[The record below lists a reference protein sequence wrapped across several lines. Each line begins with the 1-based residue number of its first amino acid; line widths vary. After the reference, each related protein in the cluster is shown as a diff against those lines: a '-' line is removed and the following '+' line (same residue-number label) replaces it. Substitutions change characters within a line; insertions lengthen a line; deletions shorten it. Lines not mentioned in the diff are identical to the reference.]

1 MSEKTDTISDD
12 SIFEYEI
19 TVPETTATITIKKEE
34 IVEDIEDRV
43 GRKLTEVEKNT
54 VWDDFRN
61 SEDFRDVFC
70 EILREEGIP
79 CQGASGLSY
88 SQYFEEDV
96 EKSIQD
102 TIDENFFTHYWK
114 GFFENSLENIA
125 NEIKDN
131 ELDNNIEEIT
141 WDNIESH
148 TQTKIQDENV
158 KNGLARC
165 KKELKKTSVRKW
177 KEHYVNTHI
186 INSTANLPTGINK
199 DEIVKH
205 IISYLNI

>member
-1 MSEKTDTISDD
+1 MSEKTDNNDDD

-19 TVPETTATITIKKEE
+19 TIPETKATITITKEE

-43 GRKLTEVEKNT
+43 GRKLTEEEKNEA
-54 VWDDFRN
+54 WDDFRN

-88 SQYFEEDV
+88 SEYFEEDV

-102 TIDENFFTHYWK
+102 TIDENFRHYWE
-114 GFFENSLENIA
+114 GFFENSLEAIA

-131 ELDNNIEEIT
+131 TDDNNLEEIT
-141 WDNIESH
+141 WDNVESH
-148 TQTKIQDENV
+148 TQERIQDENV

-165 KKELKKTSVRKW
+165 AKELKKTSVRKW
-177 KEHYVNTHI
+177 KEHYVTTHI
-186 INSTANLPTGINK
+186 INSSVILPNGKNK
-199 DEIVKH
+199 DEMVKN
-205 IISYLNI
+205 IISYLS